1 MSVIGI
7 IIFIFTLFA
16 LSRVI
21 LRSKDKSISF
31 GESLFWIVIWI
42 TIAFITAFPQVTD
55 RVSQILGVGR
65 GVDVAFFVAI
75 IILFYVVFRLYVKID
90 SLDKNL
96 TELTINISKR
106 LHKKNHSG
114 KNFK

>member
-1 MSVIGI
+1 MSLIGV

-31 GESLFWIVIWI
+31 GESLFWIAIWI
-42 TIAFITAFPQVTD
+42 TIAFITAFPQITD
-55 RVSQILGVGR
+55 RISQAVGVGR
-65 GVDVAFFVAI
+65 GVDIAFFVAI
-75 IILFYVVFRLYVKID
+75 IILFYIVFRLYVKLD
-90 SLDKNL
+90 TLDKNL

-106 LHKKNHSG
+106 LHKKDHFD
-114 KNFK
+114 KNSE